1 MKRLFI
7 GCVVFVLL
15 TSCSYRTCYQVYS
28 VAPENADLT
37 ENGSPVF
44 VTEDGLR
51 FTYNFWGECGNMRF
65 IAYNTNDYD
74 VIVDM
79 TRSSFIRNNIAEDY
93 YQGKQL
99 EERKISSVASLSQSG
114 QSLYHSATAS
124 KWDNYMGYS
133 FADILTFGV
142 SKGSTKLSGSY
153 ANVGFESAIVYTE
166 PKEVRIPAHSAK
178 IFNTFHINN
187 YRLPEIGTTPNDVY
201 APKVYTKQSTPMVMR
216 NRICVYRE
224 GGEPLYHNMDFYI
237 SGVGNVESLGILV
250 SPVTFYISY
259 NTSEKSIK
267 TKNMSNQSSNQVK
280 NLKEGDEILYNGVK
294 CYVVSITDINVTLIA
309 TDEAKRTWD
318 EAVDYCKSLG
328 DEWVLPSKSMLRAI
342 SVNASIINPSSRYWT
357 NKVVNDDEAETYNIK
372 TDDTNVTPKVS
383 EYHAVAVAT
392 INNMYG
398 IVKL

>member
-7 GCVVFVLL
+7 GCVVFLLL

-28 VAPENADLT
+28 VVPENADLT

-99 EERKISSVASLSQSG
+99 EERRISSVASLSQSG
-114 QSLYHSATAS
+114 QSLYHSANAS
-124 KWDNYMGYS
+124 KWDNYLGYS
-133 FADILTFGV
+133 FADILTLGV
-142 SKGSTKLSGSY
+142 SEGSTKLSGSY
-153 ANVGFESAIVYTE
+153 TKVGFESAIVYTE

-178 IFNTFHINN
+178 IFNTFNINN
-187 YRLPEIGTTPNDVY
+187 YRLPEIGSAPNDVY

-259 NTSEKSIK
+259 STNEKSIK
-267 TKNMSNQSSNQVK
+267 TKNMSNQSSNQVR
-280 NLKEGDEILYNGVK
+280 NLKEGDEILYDGIK
-294 CYVVSITDINVTLIA
+294 CYVLSIDDISVTLIA
-309 TDEAKRTWD
+309 TDETKRTWD
-318 EAVDYCKSLG
+318 EAVYYCKLLG
-328 DEWVLPSKSMLRAI
+328 DEWVLPSKSMIHAI
-342 SVNASIINPSSRYWT
+342 SSNVNNIVQSVRYWT
-357 NKVVNDDEAETYNIK
+357 NKSI
-372 TDDTNVTPKVS
+372 DDTKAEAYSIRDNVVKVAPKTS
-383 EYHAVAVAT
+383 EYYT
-392 INNMYG
+392 IAITTLNLD
-398 IVKL
+398 KLMQR